1 MTEDTSKVYVKTD
14 DRNRVVA
21 IEGGYTTPDDLTG
34 WVQIDEGSGDRYNL
48 CQSHYLSK
56 SIYTEEGILRYK
68 LEDGKVVE
76 RSTDEIDADRAA
88 LPKPTPS
95 DSERLAA
102 LEAAMLTMMMT
113 GGASHV

>member
-1 MTEDTSKVYVKTD
+1 MLEDTSKVYVRPD
-14 DRNRVVA
+14 EYGRVIA
-21 IEGGYTTPDDLTG
+21 LEGGYTTPDDLTG

-76 RSTDEIDADRAA
+76 RNDEEIAADREA
-88 LPKPTPS
+88 LPVPAPAM
-95 DSERLAA
+95 SERLAA
-102 LEAAMLTMMMT
+102 VESALRTIAL
-113 GGASHV
+113 GGITHV

>member
-1 MTEDTSKVYVKTD
+1 MDEITSKVYCKTD
-14 DRNRVVA
+14 ESGRITALD
-21 IEGGYTTPDDLTG
+21 GGYTTPEDLSG
-34 WVQIDEGSGDRYNL
+34 WTQIDEGYGDRYNL

-88 LPKPTPS
+88 LPKPAPR